1 MEKNGCS
8 FRKTSR
14 DSLETSVNVFK
25 HQNKTPSPNMV
36 TTLYGILYIPY
47 MIYTVDFIHC
57 MVYTALSE
65 NESEN
70 GKKWLNEVDTKTVK
84 IQLQSFISQY

>member
-14 DSLETSVNVFK
+14 DSLETSVNAFK

-36 TTLYGILYIPY
+36 TTLCGILYV
-47 MIYTVDFIHC
+47 TFR
-57 MVYTALSE
+57 
-65 NESEN
+65 
-70 GKKWLNEVDTKTVK
+70 GKTVTG
-84 IQLQSFISQY
+84 FIYR